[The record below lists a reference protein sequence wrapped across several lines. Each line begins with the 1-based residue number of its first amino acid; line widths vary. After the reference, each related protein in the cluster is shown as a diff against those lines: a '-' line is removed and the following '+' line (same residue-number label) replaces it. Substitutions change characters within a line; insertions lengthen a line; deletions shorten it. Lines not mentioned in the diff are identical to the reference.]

1 MADVGERPSWDDAR
15 ARSLLGRHVLVGLTF
30 ERPNGEVIDQVQL
43 HGTVARVEAHHGIG
57 IERGGTG
64 ELFWLPPD
72 PASFEKAAVGE
83 YRLRSTGEVVVD
95 PDLLSTWTITQPD
108 DDALPDWRLTL
119 RLGFEPAG

>member
-72 PASFEKAAVGE
+72 PASFEEAAVGE
-83 YRLRSTGEVVVD
+83 YAYARRVKSWSTQICSRPGRSPNQTTTPCRIGV
-95 PDLLSTWTITQPD
+95 
-108 DDALPDWRLTL
+108 
-119 RLGFEPAG
+119 